1 MANDADS
8 VFVGA
13 SGKICFAPLGTV
25 LPVDAISAIPIAWL
39 ELGNL
44 GMDGLGETPSNDMAD
59 IQSWAMG
66 GAIVRSVQTKFGLDY
81 TFVMQETNDAA
92 VEAYYGNGDASAWT
106 INAKTLPHRPWL
118 FEINDGDKVLRVCV
132 PDGQITKRDTV
143 KYENGKASERS
154 VTLSCFP
161 DSFAENSYYYTDD
174 GVA

>member
-25 LPVDAISAIPIAWL
+25 LPVDATTPIPVAWL

-44 GMDGLGETPSNDMAD
+44 GMDGLGETPSSDVTE
-59 IQSWAMG
+59 IPSWAMA

-81 TFVMQETNDAA
+81 TFVMQETNANA
-92 VEAYYGNGDASAWT
+92 VLAYYGNGDESAWT
-106 INAKTLPHRPWL
+106 INAKTLPRRPWL
-118 FEINDGDKVLRVCV
+118 FEINDGDKVLRICV

-161 DSFAENSYYYTDD
+161 DSSGENAYCYTDD
-174 GVA
+174 GVV